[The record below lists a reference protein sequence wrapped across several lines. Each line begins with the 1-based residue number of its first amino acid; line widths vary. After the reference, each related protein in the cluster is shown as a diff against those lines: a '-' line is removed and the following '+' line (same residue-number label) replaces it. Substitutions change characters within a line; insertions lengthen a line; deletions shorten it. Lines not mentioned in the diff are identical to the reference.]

1 MSSLSR
7 IGAFSLAVALAGTTI
22 AAQGK
27 QEPGR
32 EAGTKPKTG
41 VSSLVE
47 GFERERARAP
57 EKYAAKRDARS
68 FKRLKVDGKKLEFSR
83 IEFPARGPVRS
94 DLLII
99 ENARQ
104 IAPLL
109 AEITPHLSEPLDTS
123 MKSASNSWSL
133 DFLMGRP
140 ATWVR

>member
-47 GFERERARAP
+47 ELERERARAP
-57 EKYAAKRDARS
+57 EKQAAKRDARS
-68 FKRLKVDGKKLEFSR
+68 FKRLKVDGKKLEPR
-83 IEFPARGPVRS
+83 VERLIR
-94 DLLII
+94 DLRWHKTL
-99 ENARQ
+99 EA
-104 IAPLL
+104 AKLE
-109 AEITPHLSEPLDTS
+109 AEQTGKPILWIHALGEVDG
-123 MKSASNSWSL
+123 
-133 DFLMGRP
+133 FL
-140 ATWVR
+140 